1 MGELCGC
8 PVGVDWREL
17 GEFVGRGCW
26 GIVEILEGGL
36 GFKGQQTSLA
46 PTNDFNDTL
55 NGVRQMPLWLWH
67 IKSI

>member
-1 MGELCGC
+1 MCLLQKATPPIPHGETVMGELCGC

-36 GFKGQQTSLA
+36 GFKGQ
-46 PTNDFNDTL
+46 
-55 NGVRQMPLWLWH
+55 
-67 IKSI
+67 